1 MFSKVDNDEGA
12 RGIQIG
18 LASLYLYLFDQRS
31 Q

>member
-18 LASLYLYLFDQRS
+18 LALLYLFDQRS